1 MERLT
6 DLDKRL
12 LSALRNNGR
21 EPISS
26 LAQMLGVSRATV
38 TKRIDRL
45 TARGVIVGFTVR
57 VRDQSEIDQVRAIS
71 VLEVEGRT
79 TDHVIRELRGF
90 PEIQALHTT
99 NGGWD
104 LVVESSCPDLVAF
117 DDMLRRIR
125 GIDGI
130 VNSESS
136 LLLSSVMR

>member
-21 EPISS
+21 EPIAS

-57 VRDQSEIDQVRAIS
+57 VRDQSEVDQVRAIS